1 MSSIRYLSGRGCD
14 HRFAG
19 CPSLNGDEDVIDY
32 TVRMRR
38 FPQDG
43 PEEQGRAEVLNDFS
57 TYLNLA
63 ESYTHLCAP
72 ALIITYGLS
81 GSGKS
86 TKTFRCLEALSA
98 VRLRSDV
105 VRKQLA
111 KMSAWERSESG

>member
-1 MSSIRYLSGRGCD
+1 M
-14 HRFAG
+14 
-19 CPSLNGDEDVIDY
+19 IDY